1 MKPNQIFLFIILTFS
16 MISTVNAQD
25 KIFPNKGDVIVCK
38 IKEIGLEEVK
48 YLISD
53 YSDEVLF
60 AIAKD
65 DIEKVIFENGK
76 EMTFEKSLVNPAN
89 YLDNRKNLLK
99 VEFLSPLTGNTTFGY
114 ERSLKPGRSIEGEI
128 GIIGLGIDPAYEN
141 PGGVFFRFGYKFI
154 KSPDFYMRGMR
165 YAHLLKGSYIKPM
178 ITLGFFSR
186 EVDYYYEVWEENGYY
201 NSYYQTGKTEST
213 ISGTIQLVL
222 GKQWVIDNVFVVD
235 LFGAMGYGFSN
246 NYNGSSYYYSHVIMD
261 RDFPLS
267 LSAGLKMGFLW

>member
-1 MKPNQIFLFIILTFS
+1 MRPNQILLIIILI
-16 MISTVNAQD
+16 ISALPTVNAQD
-25 KIFPNKGDVIVCK
+25 KIFPNKGDVILCK
-38 IKEIGLEEVK
+38 IKEVGLEEVK
-48 YLISD
+48 YLLSD

-89 YLDNRKNLLK
+89 YLDNRKNVLK
-99 VEFLSPLTGNTTFGY
+99 VEFLSPLTGNTTFSY

-128 GIIGLGIDPAYEN
+128 GIIGLGVDPAYEN

-154 KSPDFYMRGMR
+154 KSPDFYIRGMR

-186 EVDYYYEVWEENGYY
+186 EEDYYYEVWEEDGYY
-201 NSYYQTGKTEST
+201 NSYYSSGKTKST
-213 ISGTIQLVL
+213 VSGAVQLVL

-246 NYNGSSYYYSHVIMD
+246 NYDGSSYYYSHVVMD